1 MGNDNK
7 KIKIKNKENGR
18 ELFYG
23 VVAVATFIVMA
34 VGATFAYF
42 TASTSSANSSVRTG
56 SSRLEMDYISYG
68 EGWMHTNL
76 IPVDTKVA
84 EYSVEY
90 QDDTTPNKM
99 CIDDY
104 GNEICSVYVFQVVNR
119 ANSPQDITISI
130 VSEDNGF
137 ANLNAMAY
145 EITKDVDYDEEGPSE
160 GDPNFEL
167 VEDELDETI
176 PIVDSSGKKLF
187 DGVGGVELDPIY
199 VNRDGVKKTLLMYT
213 EDTEEGEPSSRRS
226 SIEIPVKAAVL
237 DDGTGVEERT
247 SKLADGI
254 TMPGVNEEDGS
265 NMKTFMIVLYI
276 KNLDMNQNDTDSM
289 KNFSGSIIVSTGD
302 GSSGVSGSIGAA
314 AEGEDDLQS
323 NTQTT
328 TTTTGTTEATTTT
341 TTGTT

>member
-7 KIKIKNKENGR
+7 KIKINNKENGR
-18 ELFYG
+18 EL
-23 VVAVATFIVMA
+23 FIVMA

-145 EITKDVDYDEEGPSE
+145 EITKDVDYDAEGPSE

-187 DGVGGVELDPIY
+187 DGVDGVELDPIY

-237 DDGTGVEERT
+237 DDGTDVSQRT

-289 KNFSGSIIVSTGD
+289 KSFSGSIIVSTGD